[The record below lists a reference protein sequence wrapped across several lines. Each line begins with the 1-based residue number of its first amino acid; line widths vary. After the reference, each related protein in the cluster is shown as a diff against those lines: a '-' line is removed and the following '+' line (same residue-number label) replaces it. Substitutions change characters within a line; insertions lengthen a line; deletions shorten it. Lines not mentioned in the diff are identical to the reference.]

1 MGEAYFARSSMW
13 AGAVKWRLLAN
24 SFAAV
29 PRKVSRALIPAFP
42 RKAPDFF
49 HAKLFCLEV
58 GIVEAVQQEVHQIR
72 NNRFSTLCFQ
82 KVYQMVVGSGQEF
95 YQNFAD
101 HTNFGLALIGD
112 GQIVEI
118 VDDVSAQLLELPD
131 GRIGAGKEGLAGMS
145 SHF

>member
-13 AGAVKWRLLAN
+13 AGGGKVAALGKFFGSSAAEGLQ
-24 SFAAV
+24 SFDSGISKEGAG
-29 PRKVSRALIPAFP
+29 
-42 RKAPDFF
+42 FF

-95 YQNFAD
+95 YQDLAD
-101 HTNFGLALIGD
+101 HANFGLAVH
-112 GQIVEI
+112 Q
-118 VDDVSAQLLELPD
+118 
-131 GRIGAGKEGLAGMS
+131 
-145 SHF
+145 